1 MTQEAEQ
8 RRRQAVARY
17 LAGDPIDDIC
27 QQMKC
32 SKSWLYKWKN
42 RYQAG
47 DPLWAQP
54 RSRRPRTQ
62 AAQTS
67 EGIEQAVIQWRHTL
81 AQAGQRH
88 GAAAIQHAL
97 RQHGLD
103 PVPAARTI
111 YRILQ
116 RHDPKETLTP

>member
-1 MTQEAEQ
+1 MTPEAEP

-17 LAGDPIDDIC
+17 LAGDLIDDIC
-27 QQMKC
+27 RQMKC

-47 DPLWAQP
+47 DPVWAQP

-62 AAQTS
+62 ATQTP
-67 EGIEQAVIQWRHTL
+67 EDIEQAVIHWRHTL

-88 GAAAIQHAL
+88 GAVAIQLVL
-97 RQHGLD
+97 RQQGLD
-103 PVPAARTI
+103 PVPSARTI

-116 RHDPKETLTP
+116 RHGSKENATP

>member
-27 QQMKC
+27 RQMSC

-47 DPLWAQP
+47 NPVWAQP
-54 RSRRPRTQ
+54 HSRRPHTQ
-62 AAQTS
+62 VAQTP
-67 EGIEQAVIQWRHTL
+67 EDIAQAVIKWRYTL
-81 AQAGQRH
+81 AQVGQRH

-103 PVPAARTI
+103 PVPSARTI

-116 RHDPKETLTP
+116 RHDSKENGTH

>member
-1 MTQEAEQ
+1 MTQDADH

-17 LAGDPIDDIC
+17 LAGDPIDVIC
-27 QQMKC
+27 RQMRC

-47 DPLWAQP
+47 DPIWAQP

-62 AAQTS
+62 AAQVLP
-67 EGIEQAVIQWRHTL
+67 GIEQAVIKWRHTL

-88 GAAAIQHAL
+88 GAAAIQHAV
-97 RQHGLD
+97 RQHGLE
-103 PVPAARTI
+103 PVPSARTI

-116 RHDPKETLTP
+116 RHDQKETFTP